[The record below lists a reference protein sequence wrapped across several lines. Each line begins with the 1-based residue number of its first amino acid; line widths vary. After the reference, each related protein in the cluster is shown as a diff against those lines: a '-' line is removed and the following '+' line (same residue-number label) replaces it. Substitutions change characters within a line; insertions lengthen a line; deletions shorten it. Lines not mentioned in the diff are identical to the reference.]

1 LLVGDKLV
9 SVNGEDLVVDN
20 CYIGECESPVNVYNF
35 QVEDYHTYFVGDCKV
50 WVHNAECGGR
60 YADLKK
66 SSDSSKEQVHHMPAD
81 SQSPLS
87 TSDGVAIKMDIAD
100 HKNTASFDHKPGSKA
115 YRQMQGKL
123 IKEGKFQEAF
133 DMDVADITS
142 KFPGKYDEGIA
153 QAQIIF
159 QN

>member
-1 LLVGDKLV
+1 
-9 SVNGEDLVVDN
+9 
-20 CYIGECESPVNVYNF
+20 
-35 QVEDYHTYFVGDCKV
+35 
-50 WVHNAECGGR
+50 VHNAECGGR

-153 QAQIIF
+153 QAQNYLSKLKSEGKIK
-159 QN
+159 